1 MNIYACGKEIVE
13 KLAIC
18 VGIALFENTAYK
30 FIDLMNFQSKLIR
43 AL

>member
-18 VGIALFENTAYK
+18 VGIALFETQHIN
-30 FIDLMNFQSKLIR
+30 L
-43 AL
+43 